1 MGKRTWTKKAPLP
14 NVSAYKE
21 SILTMMRYGGA
32 VDKIAKD
39 LGFPEQVVVDYI
51 KAEGIDKQLSRR
63 SWKWKSG
70 KIRRRTLGYRKS
82 RKEKI

>member
-39 LGFPEQVVVDYI
+39 LGFPEKSVVDYI
-51 KAEGIDKQLSRR
+51 RAEGIDIQLSRR
-63 SWKWKSG
+63 SWVWKSSRVT
-70 KIRRRTLGYRKS
+70 RRRIGYRNPK
-82 RKEKI
+82 KERI

>member
-1 MGKRTWTKKAPLP
+1 MALP
-14 NVSAYKE
+14 NVSVYKE
-21 SILTMMRYGGA
+21 GILTMMRYGGA
-32 VDKIAKD
+32 VDSIAKD
-39 LGFPEQVVVDYI
+39 LGIPEKILVDYI

-70 KIRRRTLGYRKS
+70 VTKRRTLGYRKS